1 VRRYLSLSYSFELI
15 FAALAVTGGF
25 ATLYTFVVGRHYI
38 IPSVLL
44 LATVI
49 AANLARFGFKDRIW
63 AKEILFWTGL
73 LFTAHAFM
81 ALFFSKRYREIL
93 SGAFEPVCAFV
104 TIVFALLTLQY
115 ARRNRLF
122 KQS

>member
-1 VRRYLSLSYSFELI
+1 MRQYVSLKYSFELI

-44 LATVI
+44 LVTVV
-49 AANLARFGFKDRIW
+49 AANLARFGFEDRIW
-63 AKEILFWTGL
+63 AKEILFWTGF
-73 LFTAHAFM
+73 LFAAHAFM

-93 SGAFEPVCAFV
+93 GGAFEPVCAFV
-104 TIVFALLTLQY
+104 TIVFAFLVVQY

-122 KQS
+122 AQR